1 MDFSISATAAVGQV
15 ESPRVARPPACKQQ
29 DALVERA
36 EATDISPPQEA
47 QDVQRAAQ
55 RLNDALQMFNRD
67 LKVSIH
73 EDGQIVVRVTDPSN
87 GEVIR
92 QIPSERL
99 LEVEENL
106 DKIVGLFVNDT
117 A

>member
-1 MDFSISATAAVGQV
+1 MDLAISATPAIRPV
-15 ESPRVARPPACKQQ
+15 ERPRVDRPPASTLQ
-29 DALVERA
+29 DALVERV
-36 EATDISPPQEA
+36 EAREVKPTPNAPE
-47 QDVQRAAQ
+47 VRRAAQ

-67 LKVSIH
+67 LKISIH
-73 EDGQIVVRVTDPSN
+73 EDGQMVVRITDPSN

>member
-1 MDFSISATAAVGQV
+1 MDFAISATPAIRPV
-15 ESPRVARPPACKQQ
+15 ERSRVDRPPASTLQ
-29 DALVERA
+29 DALVERV
-36 EATDISPPQEA
+36 EASEVKPPSKA
-47 QDVQRAAQ
+47 PDVQRAAQ

-73 EDGQIVVRVTDPSN
+73 EDGQMVVRITDPSN

-99 LEVEENL
+99 LEVEESL